1 MNCEKCGKPSK
12 GRFCSERCKINFR
25 SQAYRH
31 RKGVIPRGTPM
42 PFNCEKCRA
51 PGIRTHGRTL
61 YCDACALIVK
71 REQEK
76 LYRLRVR
83 PVANIDR
90 NMKPATVR
98 YLLKAGCL
106 STLTV
111 TQLKL
116 AGFAY
121 VHDAM
126 SMYPDHV
133 YPGRGPIGWEAEMVA
148 A

>member
-1 MNCEKCGKPSK
+1 MKCEKCGKPSN
-12 GRFCSERCKINFR
+12 GRFCSERCKRNFWA
-25 SQAYRH
+25 QNYRH

-76 LYRLRVR
+76 LYRIRVR

-116 AGFAY
+116 AGYTDIPQVMREFE
-121 VHDAM
+121 DRL
-126 SMYPDHV
+126 
-133 YPGRGPIGWEAEMVA
+133 YPGRGPIGWKAERKA